1 MRSEADGDAGSMSQ
15 DAIVTLRHIADYRFE
30 VDFGGAL
37 PALAVDE
44 AEPIGTGEGPFPEQL
59 LTAAV
64 ANCLCASLV
73 FALAKYRQRAI
84 SIAAQARA
92 QVERNAAGR
101 LRMTGITVEIAL
113 GAEAASLDRID
124 RVLAQFQNF
133 CTVSES
139 VKAGIPVA
147 VTVSDSAGRLLSESH
162 AVASPTEDAP

>member
-1 MRSEADGDAGSMSQ
+1 MSQ
-15 DAIVTLRHIADYRFE
+15 EPSVTLRHIADYRFE
-30 VDFGGAL
+30 VDFGDFL
-37 PALAVDE
+37 PRLSVDE

-59 LTAAV
+59 LTASV

-73 FALAKYRQRAI
+73 FALAKYRQRAQGI
-84 SIAAQARA
+84 EAQARA
-92 QVERNAAGR
+92 QVERNAEGR
-101 LRMTGITVEIAL
+101 LRVTGIAVEITL

-124 RVLAQFQNF
+124 RALEQFQRF

-162 AVASPTEDAP
+162 ATATPTEEAP